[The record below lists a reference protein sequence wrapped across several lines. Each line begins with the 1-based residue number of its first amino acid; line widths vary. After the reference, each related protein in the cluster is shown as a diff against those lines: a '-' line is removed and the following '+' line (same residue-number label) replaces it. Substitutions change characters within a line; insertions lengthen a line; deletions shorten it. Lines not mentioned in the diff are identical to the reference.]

1 MAKKKARTPEEASWD
16 RATVALLEHACQIEA
31 ETVFSRADALAPC
44 PIGSQGL
51 CCKNCSMGPCRLAG
65 KTERGVCGATRD
77 VVAARNF
84 ARAVAVGASAH
95 SDHGRDLAYTLLEA
109 AEGHAPDYGVRD
121 PFKLMEMA
129 GYLNVETKDEE
140 GERRPINE
148 IARDVALAALNE
160 FGKIEGEIL
169 NLKRAPAKRQ
179 QIWHE
184 AGIAPRAI
192 DREVVEML
200 HRTHVGNDQEAEHI
214 LDHALRCALGDGWG
228 GSMLATDL
236 SDILFGTPAPVLTDA
251 NLGVLSEDMVNVI
264 IHGHEPTLSE
274 MIVAASLDPEL
285 IEYAKSKGATGI
297 NLAGICCTAN
307 ETLMREGIPLAGNF
321 LQQELAILTGAVEAM
336 VVDIQCI
343 MQGLA
348 PVADKFHTEL
358 ITTSPKVKIK
368 GARHIEFD
376 ERRAMEIAR
385 EIIRRAID
393 RFPERGETFIPD
405 VTSPMVPGFSHEYIN
420 YALGGLYRGSLRPLN
435 DAIMTGRIRGVV
447 ANIGCNNARVR
458 HDEFFHHVVTEFL
471 KNDILVVETGCAAI
485 ASAKEGYMTPEA
497 ALEFAGPGLREICET
512 GGIPPVLHMGSCVD
526 NSRILTILAQVATEG
541 GLGEDICDIPAVGMA
556 PEWMSEKAISIAT
569 YCVASGAY
577 VIMGGSDGP
586 VSGSEEVLRIMTE
599 VWEEKI
605 GGKLEFIEDADEIVR
620 RTIEHIDKKRAALGL
635 PEYDPSKWGKSGD
648 WRMPTLLELPL
659 EERIEAVYGG
669 RNRVFS
675 EKPGF

>member
-1 MAKKKARTPEEASWD
+1 MAKTKARTPEEASWD

-31 ETVFSRADALAPC
+31 ETAFARADDLAPC

-51 CCKNCSMGPCRLAG
+51 CCKNCSMGPCRLVG

-77 VVAARNF
+77 TVAARNF

-121 PFKLMEMA
+121 PFKLMEVA
-129 GYLNVETKDEE
+129 GYLGVETKDET
-140 GERRPINE
+140 GERRPIDE
-148 IARDVALAALNE
+148 IARDVAIAALSE
-160 FGKIEGEIL
+160 FGKVQGEL
-169 NLKRAPAKRQ
+169 HNLKRAPARRQ

-184 AGIAPRAI
+184 AGIAPRAV
-192 DREVVEML
+192 DREIVEML

-251 NLGVLSEDMVNVI
+251 NLGVLREDMVNVI

-274 MIVAASLDPEL
+274 MIVAAALDPEL

-307 ETLMREGIPLAGNF
+307 ETLMREGVPLAGNF

-348 PVADKFHTEL
+348 LVADRFHTEL
-358 ITTSPKVKIK
+358 ITTSAKAKIK
-368 GARHIEFD
+368 GATHIQFD
-376 ERRAMEIAR
+376 ERRAMEIAKD
-385 EIIRRAID
+385 IIRRAID
-393 RFPERGETFIPD
+393 RFPERGESFIPD
-405 VTSPMVPGFSHEYIN
+405 IRSPMVPGFSHEYID
-420 YALGGLYRGSLRPLN
+420 YALGGFYRGSLRPLN
-435 DAIMTGRIRGVV
+435 DAIMAGRIRGVV

-458 HDEFFHHVVTEFL
+458 HDELFHYVVTEFL
-471 KNDILVVETGCAAI
+471 KNDILVVETGCGAI
-485 ASAKEGYMTPEA
+485 ASAKEGYMTPET
-497 ALEFAGPGLREICET
+497 ALELAGPGLREVCET
-512 GGIPPVLHMGSCVD
+512 VGIPPVLHMGSCVD
-526 NSRILTILAQVATEG
+526 NSRILTVLSQMATEG
-541 GLGEDICDIPAVGMA
+541 GLGEDISDIPAVGMA

-586 VSGSEEVLRIMTE
+586 VSGSEEVLRIMSE
-599 VWEEKI
+599 GWEKKV
-605 GGKLEFIEDADEIVR
+605 GAKLEFIADAEEIVR
-620 RTIEHIDKKRAALGL
+620 RSIEHIDEKRAALGL
-635 PEYDPSKWGKSGD
+635 PEYDPSQWGRSGD
-648 WRMPTLLELPL
+648 RRMPDLLSLPL
-659 EERIEAVYGG
+659 EERIEAIYGIP
-669 RNRVFS
+669 VS
-675 EKPGF
+675 